1 MSINPGSRVACVLVG
16 LPGTSKTLVAQK
28 VCRYLQW
35 LGIEAKVFNVGNY
48 RRKLFGTHQPHSF
61 FDPTNPE
68 GERSRNEATNAALKD
83 MIHWFRKDE
92 GTVALF
98 DATNSTKA
106 KRELLLQECERN
118 DVQVM
123 FIESVCED
131 EAIQLAN
138 AIETQMHSPDYE
150 HMEPELALQDFKART
165 RLFKEKYETIV
176 DRDQAYIK
184 LIDAGSQ
191 VIVNRIKGYVQ
202 SRVVY
207 YLMNLRIA
215 PRNIYF
221 SRHGESLFNVMGL
234 LGGDSELSA
243 RGKQYARALPE
254 LLSTHIPNADR
265 LTIWTSTKK
274 RTIATAKHLPNKKL
288 AWQALDELEA
298 GKADALTYEQVEE
311 QFPEDFAKRDNDKY
325 NYRYQDGES
334 YRDVVQR
341 LEPVIMDLER
351 QDNVLIIGHQAILRC
366 LYAYFMNH
374 SFERLPYLKIPLHTV
389 IQLTPGAYTCEE
401 RRFKVDIE
409 AVDTHRPKPK
419 AGSPAVTKAAAPA
432 DPEVQALA
440 TAPEPTGRPLMDAE
454 KPKIILS
461 NMKTT
466 TFRDALHPDAASVES
481 RATSPAPAQ
490 VVATAVVP
498 DASAPAPAPALA
510 LAPAPVAAPASLS
523 QAPASIALPPV
534 EEKAKQI
541 AAALM
546 QATAVGSIANPAIA
560 PGHNDINTPIPESAL
575 SAPIQS
581 SNNGET
587 TLKSAGGPAA
597 GLSVNS
603 NSTGSVSWKSASTP
617 PMSPV
622 PSIPESMSAAAQA
635 AAEVDDAAL
644 SDSQDLDQYC
654 ASPIP
659 GTGSKGVS
667 PSSSLEQIA
676 VVAVDN
682 KPKKEVAV
690 AVPASAIVAVETS
703 KEVAVPTRQPVAQV
717 ATAALV

>member
-1 MSINPGSRVACVLVG
+1 
-16 LPGTSKTLVAQK
+16 
-28 VCRYLQW
+28 CRYLQW
-35 LGIEAKVFNVGNY
+35 LGIASKVFNVGNY

-68 GERSRNEATNAALKD
+68 GERSRTEASNEALKD
-83 MIHWFRKDE
+83 MIYWFRKEE

-98 DATNSTKA
+98 DATNTTRA
-106 KRELLLQECERN
+106 KRDQLLQECKRN
-118 DVQVM
+118 DVEVM

-138 AIETQMHSPDYE
+138 AIEAQMHSPDYE
-150 HMEPELALQDFKART
+150 QMEPELALQDFKARAGM
-165 RLFKEKYETIV
+165 FKEKYETIT

-191 VIVNRIKGYVQ
+191 VIVNRIQGYVQ

-254 LLSTHIPNADR
+254 LLTTHIPNADQ

-288 AWQALDELEA
+288 AWKALDELEA

-311 QFPEDFAKRDNDKY
+311 QFPEDFARRDDDKY
-325 NYRYQDGES
+325 NYRYQEGES
-334 YRDVVQR
+334 YNDVVQR

-351 QDNVLIIGHQAILRC
+351 QENILIIGHQAILRC

-401 RRFKVDIE
+401 KRFKVDIE

-419 AGSPAVTKAAAPA
+419 AGSPAATKAAAPA
-432 DPEVQALA
+432 DPEVQAAA
-440 TAPEPTGRPLMDAE
+440 TAPEPTGRHLTDAE

-461 NMKTT
+461 HLRTT
-466 TFRDALHPDAASVES
+466 TFRDALHPHADSVTS
-481 RATSPAPAQ
+481 RATPAPA
-490 VVATAVVP
+490 VVPAPTAAVAPAVVP
-498 DASAPAPAPALA
+498 AVVPTPAPTVAPALTQHQQ
-510 LAPAPVAAPASLS
+510 LLQSLRPAPVS
-523 QAPASIALPPV
+523 QAPGSINLPTV

-541 AAALM
+541 ADALM
-546 QATAVGSIANPAIA
+546 QANAIKSLANPAIA
-560 PGHNDINTPIPESAL
+560 LGLNDINTPIPESGKSTLLQDHQADN
-575 SAPIQS
+575 SKKGEGFKNGGDAPV
-581 SNNGET
+581 
-587 TLKSAGGPAA
+587 
-597 GLSVNS
+597 LSVNS
-603 NSTGSVSWKSASTP
+603 SRTDSGSLPSWKSASTP

-622 PSIPESMSAAAQA
+622 PSIPESMSAAGA
-635 AAEVDDAAL
+635 AAADVDDAAL
-644 SDSQDLDQYC
+644 SDNQDLDQC
-654 ASPIP
+654 CSSPIP
-659 GTGSKGVS
+659 GSGTNKSGGVS
-667 PSSSLEQIA
+667 ASSSLEHIP
-676 VVAVDN
+676 VVD
-682 KPKKEVAV
+682 KKEA
-690 AVPASAIVAVETS
+690 AIPLVKQQQQHHHAL
-703 KEVAVPTRQPVAQV
+703 
-717 ATAALV
+717 ATAAFV

>member
-1 MSINPGSRVACVLVG
+1 M
-16 LPGTSKTLVAQK
+16 
-28 VCRYLQW
+28 
-35 LGIEAKVFNVGNY
+35 
-48 RRKLFGTHQPHSF
+48 
-61 FDPTNPE
+61 
-68 GERSRNEATNAALKD
+68 
-83 MIHWFRKDE
+83 
-92 GTVALF
+92 
-98 DATNSTKA
+98 
-106 KRELLLQECERN
+106 
-118 DVQVM
+118 
-123 FIESVCED
+123 
-131 EAIQLAN
+131 
-138 AIETQMHSPDYE
+138 
-150 HMEPELALQDFKART
+150 
-165 RLFKEKYETIV
+165 
-176 DRDQAYIK
+176 
-184 LIDAGSQ
+184 
-191 VIVNRIKGYVQ
+191 
-202 SRVVY
+202 
-207 YLMNLRIA
+207 
-215 PRNIYF
+215 
-221 SRHGESLFNVMGL
+221 
-234 LGGDSELSA
+234 
-243 RGKQYARALPE
+243 
-254 LLSTHIPNADR
+254 
-265 LTIWTSTKK
+265 
-274 RTIATAKHLPNKKL
+274 
-288 AWQALDELEA
+288 
-298 GKADALTYEQVEE
+298 TYEQVEE
-311 QFPEDFAKRDNDKY
+311 KFPEDFAKRDNDKY

-341 LEPVIMDLER
+341 LEPVLMDLER

-401 RRFKVDIE
+401 KRFKVDIE

-440 TAPEPTGRPLMDAE
+440 TAPESTGRPLTEAE

-481 RATSPAPAQ
+481 RAASPATAQ
-490 VVATAVVP
+490 VAATAVAPAASVP
-498 DASAPAPAPALA
+498 AASAVP
-510 LAPAPVAAPASLS
+510 
-523 QAPASIALPPV
+523 APASIALPPM

-541 AAALM
+541 AAVLM

-560 PGHNDINTPIPESAL
+560 LGLNDINTPIPESAL
-575 SAPIQS
+575 SAPLQS

-587 TLKSAGGPAA
+587 TLKSAGGPAT

-644 SDSQDLDQYC
+644 SDNQDLDQC
-654 ASPIP
+654 CSSPIP

-667 PSSSLEQIA
+667 ASSSSSSEQIA
-676 VVAVDN
+676 VVAVEV
-682 KPKKEVAV
+682 KPKKEVDVPSAV
-690 AVPASAIVAVETS
+690 ASVVVEKA
-703 KEVAVPTRQPVAQV
+703 KEVAVHASRQPVAQV